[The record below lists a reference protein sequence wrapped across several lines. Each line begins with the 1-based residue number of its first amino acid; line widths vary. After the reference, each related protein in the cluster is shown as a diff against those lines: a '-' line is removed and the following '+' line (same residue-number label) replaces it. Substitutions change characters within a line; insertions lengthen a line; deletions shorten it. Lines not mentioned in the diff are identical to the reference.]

1 MPLIS
6 REVKSTVS
14 GTKAVQGRIIE
25 GSAPEDGKE
34 FRVSDKVG
42 ERPGSTLPD
51 RGELFEHLAESATG
65 FAIFT
70 TDCDG
75 LVTSWNVGGEQL
87 IGYEYGY
94 LSVALNPAPGE
105 LFALLLPDMRV
116 ESFQAFLDEFV
127 KFVGKKNFVRL
138 ITDGAA
144 AHRST
149 RLEVDE
155 QLTIEH
161 LPPYSPE
168 LNPVERLFKELRKEL
183 KNLVFESLEAVE
195 EAVIKA
201 IEPFMKDGSR
211 VKKLTFYSWLHT
223 TPT

>member
-1 MPLIS
+1 M
-6 REVKSTVS
+6 
-14 GTKAVQGRIIE
+14 
-25 GSAPEDGKE
+25 
-34 FRVSDKVG
+34 
-42 ERPGSTLPD
+42 RPS
-51 RGELFEHLAESATG
+51 
-65 FAIFT
+65 
-70 TDCDG
+70 
-75 LVTSWNVGGEQL
+75 GEQL

-94 LSVALNPAPGE
+94 LSVALNPATGE

-116 ESFQAFLDEFV
+116 ESFQTFLDEFV
-127 KFVGKKNFVRL
+127 KFVGEKNFVRL

>member
-1 MPLIS
+1 MS
-6 REVKSTVS
+6 REPYYFQDEMRF
-14 GTKAVQGRIIE
+14 GTRTE
-25 GSAPEDGKE
+25 LGK
-34 FRVSDKVG
+34 RWTACGV
-42 ERPGSTLPD
+42 RPQ
-51 RGELFEHLAESATG
+51 
-65 FAIFT
+65 
-70 TDCDG
+70 
-75 LVTSWNVGGEQL
+75 GEQI

-94 LSVALNPAPGE
+94 LSVALNPQTGAM
-105 LFALLLPDMRV
+105 FVLLLPDMRV

-127 KFVGKKNFVRL
+127 RFIGEQSFVRL

-149 RLEVDE
+149 RLKVAEK
-155 QLTIEH
+155 LTIEH

-183 KNLVFESLEAVE
+183 KNRVFESFEAVE
-195 EAVIKA
+195 EAVIKT

-211 VKKLTFYSWLHT
+211 VKKLTFYGWLHT